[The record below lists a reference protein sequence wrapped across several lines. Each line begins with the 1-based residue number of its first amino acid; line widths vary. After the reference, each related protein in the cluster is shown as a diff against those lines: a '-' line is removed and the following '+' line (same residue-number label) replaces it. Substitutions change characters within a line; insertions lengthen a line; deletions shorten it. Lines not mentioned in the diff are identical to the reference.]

1 MRLPGLVMLVGL
13 LAGCAPQNQQ
23 QALSVPPLAPQAA
36 ALKALESGPTVRVER
51 YFYSLDFIPRQ
62 AKGGLAFYP
71 GGRVDYRAYAPV
83 LRRIAEAGY
92 RVSLLEVPFS
102 LAILDGGR
110 AVSAIANAPDLGW
123 VVAGHSLGG
132 VAAANFT
139 ADNPKIKGMVLWA
152 SFPQGDLSSRSILTL
167 SLFGERDGLIST
179 EQRNVEN
186 RRLPKGAQIAVIAGL
201 NHAGFGDYG
210 AQPGDNAATIGL
222 EQGWDEIAKRTVAFL
237 DQTLK

>member
-1 MRLPGLVMLVGL
+1 MRLFGLVLVIGL
-13 LAGCAPQNQQ
+13 LTGCAPQNQQ
-23 QALSVPPLAPQAA
+23 QALSDPPLAPQAA
-36 ALKALESGPTVRVER
+36 ALKALESGPNVRVER
-51 YFYSLDFIPRQ
+51 YFYSLDFIPKQ

-92 RVSLLEVPFS
+92 RVSLMEMPLS

-110 AVSAIANAPDLGW
+110 AVSAIANAPELGW

-132 VAAANFT
+132 VAAANFA
-139 ADNPKIKGMVLWA
+139 ADNPSVKGMVLWA
-152 SFPQGDLSSRSILTL
+152 SFPQNDLSSRSIPTL
-167 SLFGERDGLIST
+167 ALFGEKDGLI
-179 EQRNVEN
+179 EAGRRNEES
-186 RRLPKGAQIAVIAGL
+186 RKLPKGAQIAVIAGL

-222 EQGWDEIAKRTVAFL
+222 EQGWDEIAKQTVAFL